1 MQKFVAIIK
10 LMVNFFKGFYSWF
23 EGIPFDTLIYFIW
36 GSYLAIFLIALIA
49 TLASKRIKAAD
60 KKPFLCLTNA
70 YAAVTLAMFMLE
82 NGFAQSLTA
91 TVAFWV
97 VGYILYG
104 MLCAFT
110 KGYTS
115 RKAKVMQAAVTET
128 VIPPQPVHAVRTDMQ
143 PQAQVPAAKNGVR
156 LEHAVAVTDKLLT
169 KNLAKTDRQELEK
182 LKNTL
187 AVLKIKG
194 TLSPTEADILND
206 NFNALLKLMAKYN
219 V

>member
-1 MQKFVAIIK
+1 
-10 LMVNFFKGFYSWF
+10 MVNYFKGFYGWF
-23 EGIPFDTLIYFIW
+23 DSLPFDTLIYFIW
-36 GSYLAIFLIALIA
+36 GSYLAIFLIALVA

-70 YAAVTLAMFMLE
+70 YAAVTLAMFMLRCE
-82 NGFAQSLTA
+82 LAQSIAA
-91 TVAFWV
+91 TVTFWV

-110 KGYTS
+110 KSYKERAS
-115 RKAKVMQAAVTET
+115 KVTQAAVTET
-128 VIPPQPVHAVRTDMQ
+128 VIPPQPIRARDNDMQ
-143 PQAQVPAAKNGVR
+143 PQAQIPAAKNGVR

-194 TLSPTEADILND
+194 TLSPVEADILND

>member
-1 MQKFVAIIK
+1 
-10 LMVNFFKGFYSWF
+10 MVNLFKGFYGWF
-23 EGIPFDTLIYFIW
+23 DSLPFDTLIYFIW
-36 GSYLAIFLIALIA
+36 GSYLAIFLIALVA
-49 TLASKRIKAAD
+49 TLASKKIKAAD

-70 YAAVTLAMFMLE
+70 YAAITLAMFMLE
-82 NGFAQSLTA
+82 NGFAQSIVGAVT
-91 TVAFWV
+91 FWV

-104 MLCAFT
+104 LLCAFT
-110 KGYTS
+110 KSYKN
-115 RKAKVMQAAVTET
+115 RNEKIMQAAVTET
-128 VIPPQPVHAVRTDMQ
+128 VIPAQTIRAARQDMQ

-156 LEHAVAVTDKLLT
+156 LDHAVAVTDKLLT

-194 TLSPTEADILND
+194 TLNPTEADILNE